1 MKRLSELISSLT
13 IEELSGDT
21 TREISKITF
30 DSREAAPGTLFVA
43 VKGSNA
49 DGHSFIPQVV
59 EAGAAA
65 VVCEEMPAMRE
76 SGVTY
81 IKVPNSHVA
90 LGYIASAWYD
100 NPSGALRLVGVTGT
114 NGKTTTATLIYE
126 MARLMGHKAG
136 LLSTV
141 VNLIDEEKVEAHQT
155 TPDAITINAL
165 LRRMVDAG

>member
-76 SGVTY
+76 SGVT
-81 IKVPNSHVA
+81 
-90 LGYIASAWYD
+90 
-100 NPSGALRLVGVTGT
+100 
-114 NGKTTTATLIYE
+114 
-126 MARLMGHKAG
+126 
-136 LLSTV
+136 
-141 VNLIDEEKVEAHQT
+141 
-155 TPDAITINAL
+155 
-165 LRRMVDAG
+165 